1 MKFGHSLEHCGRPR
15 VIILGATFRTNNL
28 VDSVLTAGTIECTLH
43 MFAAAETIKLDSVY
57 NFETLLKVIFM
68 TTSKDNWVGIDAVYG
83 NPYNGHTLHQFLE
96 QVERITGWQPAK
108 AYCDRG

>member
-43 MFAAAETIKLDSVY
+43 MFAAAETIIELRI
-57 NFETLLKVIFM
+57 NNGTLSRIQIPPL
-68 TTSKDNWVGIDAVYG
+68 T
-83 NPYNGHTLHQFLE
+83 FLLSPKKG
-96 QVERITGWQPAK
+96 ERAG
-108 AYCDRG
+108 